1 MTYVV
6 LLAALLPVAILLFY
20 IYKKDKFCPEPT
32 AQLEKA
38 FVFGVLSVPLSLCV
52 SVPLHLLGLVTYNY
66 ATITECI
73 GSAFLGAA
81 IPEESAKLFM
91 LWLFLRKNKFYDEKV
106 DGIVYAVCI
115 SLGFAALENIIYIFG
130 NLDSFVWISVLRA
143 MFAVPGHFCFGIMMG
158 YYYSLAKFYPQ
169 SRTTNKI
176 LILAAPIFAHG
187 VYDSILF
194 VISSEISALLS
205 FILMI
210 VFLVLCCKMWK
221 LANRKIN
228 EHLERDRETLQEQP
242 ECNIEGYCDCN
253 DLQEQPEYNIEE
265 NGDYNDLQEQPEY
278 NIEGYCDRNDLQ
290 EQPEYNIEENGDCNE
305 NLNPKN

>member
-1 MTYVV
+1 
-6 LLAALLPVAILLFY
+6 
-20 IYKKDKFCPEPT
+20 
-32 AQLEKA
+32 
-38 FVFGVLSVPLSLCV
+38 
-52 SVPLHLLGLVTYNY
+52 
-66 ATITECI
+66 
-73 GSAFLGAA
+73 
-81 IPEESAKLFM
+81 
-91 LWLFLRKNKFYDEKV
+91 
-106 DGIVYAVCI
+106 
-115 SLGFAALENIIYIFG
+115 
-130 NLDSFVWISVLRA
+130 

-265 NGDYNDLQEQPEY
+265 NGDYNDSQEESEY

-290 EQPEYNIEENGDCNE
+290 EQPGYNIEENGDCNDLQEQPEYNIEGYCNCNDLQEQPEYYIEENGDCNE
-305 NLNPKN
+305 NLNPKG

>member
-1 MTYVV
+1 MLIYVV

-20 IYKKDKFCPEPT
+20 IYRKDKFCPEPT
-32 AQLEKA
+32 GQLVKA
-38 FVFGVLSVPLSLCV
+38 FVFGVLSLPLSLCI
-52 SVPLHLLGLVTYNY
+52 SVPLYLSGVVTYNY
-66 ATITECI
+66 ATITDCI

-81 IPEESAKLFM
+81 VPEESAKLFM

-115 SLGFAALENIIYIFG
+115 SLGFAALENAMYLFS
-130 NLDSFVWISVLRA
+130 NLDTFVWIGILRA

-176 LILAAPIFAHG
+176 LVLAAPIFAHG

-210 VFLVLCCKMWK
+210 AFLVLCCKMWK

-253 DLQEQPEYNIEE
+253 DLQGQSE
-265 NGDYNDLQEQPEY
+265 
-278 NIEGYCDRNDLQ
+278 C
-290 EQPEYNIEENGDCNE
+290 NIEENGDCNE

>member
-1 MTYVV
+1 MVYIV
-6 LLAALLPVAILLFY
+6 LFAALLPVAILLFY
-20 IYKKDKFCPEPT
+20 IYKKDKYCPEPT
-32 AQLEKA
+32 GQLVKA
-38 FVFGVLSVPLSLCV
+38 FVFGLLSVPLSLCV
-52 SVPLHLLGLVTYNY
+52 SVPLYLSGVVTYNY
-66 ATITECI
+66 VSITECI

-91 LWLFLRKNKFYDEKV
+91 LWLFLRKNRFYDEKV

-115 SLGFAALENIIYIFG
+115 SLGFAALENITYLFS
-130 NLDSFVWISVLRA
+130 NLESFVRIGILRA
-143 MFAVPGHFCFGIMMG
+143 LFTVPGHFCFGIMMG

-187 VYDSILF
+187 VFDSILF
-194 VISSEISALLS
+194 IISSEISALLS

-210 VFLVLCCKMWK
+210 VFLVLCNKTWK

-228 EHLERDRETLQEQP
+228 EHLERDRETLQEQS
-242 ECNIEGYCDCN
+242 EYNIVENCDYN
-253 DLQEQPEYNIEE
+253 GLQEQPE
-265 NGDYNDLQEQPEY
+265 
-278 NIEGYCDRNDLQ
+278 CS
-290 EQPEYNIEENGDCNE
+290 IEENGDCNE

>member
-143 MFAVPGHFCFGIMMG
+143 MFAV
-158 YYYSLAKFYPQ
+158 
-169 SRTTNKI
+169 TNKI

-265 NGDYNDLQEQPEY
+265 NGD
-278 NIEGYCDRNDLQ
+278 
-290 EQPEYNIEENGDCNE
+290 CNE

>member
-1 MTYVV
+1 MLIYIV

-130 NLDSFVWISVLRA
+130 NLDTFVWISFLRA
-143 MFAVPGHFCFGIMMG
+143 LFAVPGHFCFGIMMG

-205 FILMI
+205 FIL
-210 VFLVLCCKMWK
+210 
-221 LANRKIN
+221 
-228 EHLERDRETLQEQP
+228 
-242 ECNIEGYCDCN
+242 YCDCN

-278 NIEGYCDRNDLQ
+278 NIEGYCDCNDLQ
-290 EQPEYNIEENGDCNE
+290 GQSECNIEENGDCNE
-305 NLNPKN
+305 NLNPKG

>member
-1 MTYVV
+1 MLIYVV

-20 IYKKDKFCPEPT
+20 IYKKDQFCPEPT
-32 AQLEKA
+32 AQLAKA

-143 MFAVPGHFCFGIMMG
+143 MFAVPGHFCFGILMG

-210 VFLVLCCKMWK
+210 VFLVLCCKMWE

-228 EHLERDRETLQEQP
+228 EDLERDRGTLQGQP
-242 ECNIEGYCDCN
+242 ECNIE
-253 DLQEQPEYNIEE
+253 E
-265 NGDYNDLQEQPEY
+265 NGDCNDLQEQPEY
-278 NIEGYCDRNDLQ
+278 NIEGYCNCNDLQ

-305 NLNPKN
+305 NLNPKG